1 MTSLPRPTQ
10 LPRPPFYV
18 AALASKSSFERTGT
32 AGHGIMAIP
41 MAGGAMAELIGTY
54 REAWRRAGHPGVAR

>member
-1 MTSLPRPTQ
+1 MSRRWRP
-10 LPRPPFYV
+10 
-18 AALASKSSFERTGT
+18 KESFERTGA

-54 REAWRRAGHPGVAR
+54 REAWQRAGHPGRGR